1 MSAGAVTAPPLPS
14 GRCSGLY
21 KAVREARTRLGLEKL
36 QYPES
41 CVWTEPPPPSV
52 PLSSPSRWGRFW
64 APRRGSSGG
73 VLRQLGLCSAS
84 AAGWQMGCLHSPAT
98 VPCVAMETS
107 RAWCLL
113 RDCPAASTIITA
125 LQLIKYEKQTLFDF
139 YLHKLITKLFLTV
152 DEASQPV
159 YLSSWLPRG

>member
-41 CVWTEPPPPSV
+41 CVWTEPPP
-52 PLSSPSRWGRFW
+52 LGSPVLTLQVGTLW

-98 VPCVAMETS
+98 VPCVVMETS

-125 LQLIKYEKQTLFDF
+125 LQLIKSEKQTLFDF

-152 DEASQPV
+152 DEASPPV
-159 YLSSWLPRG
+159 YLSSWLPPG